1 MLMYCD
7 LLDGKLLVKLSSLA
21 VGREGE
27 FSTETL
33 NTVSKETLGFLECC
47 SLTLLTYSPT
57 PMKKKI
63 LKRLINI

>member
-1 MLMYCD
+1 MLMYCN

-33 NTVSKETLGFLECC
+33 NTVSKETLGFLEC